1 MSGWVAKRGEN
12 EGSISI
18 ITLVFSFIG
27 VTWEKKLTEDQ
38 RYELMVELYANE
50 LSMEEIMAEFGI
62 SKSFLYSIN
71 AGKKYPIEDYN
82 YPIRRVHQKNEV
94 TQHRLDKLIELNMEP
109 PQTYTINLPE
119 LKWIF

>member
-1 MSGWVAKRGEN
+1 MTPK
-12 EGSISI
+12 
-18 ITLVFSFIG
+18 
-27 VTWEKKLTEDQ
+27 EKYGQKLTEDQ

-71 AGKKYPIEDYN
+71 AGKKHPIEDYK
-82 YPIRRVHQKNEV
+82 YPIRQVHQKNEA

-109 PQTYTINLPE
+109 PQTYTIHLPE
-119 LKWIF
+119 QE